1 VSEEIA
7 EFRPLDALEV
17 LISHR
22 VRFIVIGGFGA
33 QLLGAPLITQDLDV
47 CYSRD
52 DENLERLAAALRELH
67 ATLRG
72 APADV
77 PFKLDPK
84 TLKAG
89 NHFTFLT
96 DAGALDIL
104 GSPSGARG
112 GYEELLPT
120 AEEVD
125 LDAYRVKV
133 ASIDDLIT
141 MKRSADRPKDRA
153 VLEELGALRDEI
165 DARAAEE
172 RLQRRRKRG

>member
-1 VSEEIA
+1 M
-7 EFRPLDALEV
+7 
-17 LISHR
+17 
-22 VRFIVIGGFGA
+22 
-33 QLLGAPLITQDLDV
+33 LGAPLITQDLDV

-52 DENLERLAAALRELH
+52 DENLDRLAVALKELH

-72 APADV
+72 APADL
-77 PFKLDPK
+77 PFRLDAK

-120 AEEVD
+120 AEEID
-125 LDAYRVKV
+125 LGAYRVKV
-133 ASIDDLIT
+133 ASIDDLIL
-141 MKRSADRPKDRA
+141 MKRSAGRPKDLL

-172 RLQRRRKRG
+172 RKKRRKG

>member
-1 VSEEIA
+1 MSERRA

-17 LISHR
+17 LIQHR
-22 VRFIVIGGFGA
+22 VRFVIIGGFGA
-33 QLLGAPLITQDLDV
+33 QLLGAPLITQDLDI

-52 DENLERLAAALRELH
+52 KGNLERLAAALQDLH

-72 APADV
+72 APPDV
-77 PFKLDPK
+77 PFHPDVP

-89 NHFTFLT
+89 NHFTFAT

-104 GSPSGARG
+104 GSPSGARR
-112 GYEELLPT
+112 GYEELAPAAT
-120 AEEVD
+120 EVV
-125 LDAYRVKV
+125 LEPYRVKV
-133 ASIDDLIT
+133 AAIDDLIR
-141 MKRSADRPKDRA
+141 MKEAAGRPKDLA

-172 RLQRRRKRG
+172 RKRRRQR

>member
-1 VSEEIA
+1 MSEGTA
-7 EFRPLDALEV
+7 EFRPLDALEA

-33 QLLGAPLITQDLDV
+33 QLLGAPLITQDLDI

-52 DENLERLAAALRELH
+52 DENLERLAAALQDLH
-67 ATLRG
+67 ASLRG
-72 APADV
+72 APANV
-77 PFKLDPK
+77 PFKPDAK

-96 DAGALDIL
+96 DAGSLDIL

-112 GYEELLPT
+112 GYEELLP
-120 AEEVD
+120 ASEEVD

-133 ASIDDLIT
+133 ASIDDLIR
-141 MKRSADRPKDRA
+141 MKRAADRPKDRA
-153 VLEELGALRDEI
+153 VLEELGALRDEMDI
-165 DARAAEE
+165 RAAEE
-172 RLQRRRKRG
+172 RKRRRSR